1 MTQIAFWIGHGED
14 DGQDV
19 GRGRESSGWSMANEF
34 GSWKPEMWNSTIAC
48 SGQRSLYRRQSQNEE
63 IQEAHQLERSAI
75 GSWTTGR
82 VLHPKPLPRADL
94 LARGV

>member
-34 GSWKPEMWNSTIAC
+34 GSWKPEMWNSTIA
-48 SGQRSLYRRQSQNEE
+48 SLND
-63 IQEAHQLERSAI
+63 LRSAA
-75 GSWTTGR
+75 G
-82 VLHPKPLPRADL
+82 PLDAFCIQSHFPERTSL
-94 LARGV
+94 LEASRWKEPCETSSTSMLA